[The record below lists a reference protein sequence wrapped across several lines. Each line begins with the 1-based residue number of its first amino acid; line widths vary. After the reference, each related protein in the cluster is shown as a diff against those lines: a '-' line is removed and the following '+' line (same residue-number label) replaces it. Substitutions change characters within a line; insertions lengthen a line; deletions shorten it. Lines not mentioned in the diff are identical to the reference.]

1 MISYAWYGLQVIIC
15 SGIMMIYYWMALRNK
30 RFNKYNRSYI
40 LASVFLS
47 FLIPVIK
54 IQLEN
59 KGSQRGVG
67 HLIYVFADYNASI
80 ENAIANKG
88 FQVNWYMVSIG
99 GYLLV
104 SAVLLAIFFIAIVKI
119 YRLLQIYPVTSMGN
133 VSLILTNE
141 AETPFTFFSYIFW
154 NNEIDIQSVTGQ
166 QILQHELIHVK
177 EKHSIDTMLMQLV
190 LMIGWINPFFWLAK
204 KELQLI
210 HEFTAD
216 NESIKNGDTASFA
229 AMLLMTAFP
238 RQQYLLTHSFF
249 FSPIKRRLLMLTT
262 NKNPRYS
269 YVRRLIALPLLAL
282 VVLLFAFRAKHHQ
295 ENRSPLSVIEIVNSG
310 HLSDTLIIRDSTGI
324 LKVEKAKV
332 SIVDNSTGGKDT
344 IITILKGN
352 STNRNFNGKGTIES
366 GLITNSKS
374 SEPLTIIDGKI
385 SENGYKNIPP
395 DEIKSID
402 ILKGIS
408 AISKYGEAG
417 KNGVIIITKK
427 PNLSKALYIIDGK
440 IADKESIDINQLE
453 IKSVDVL
460 KGDSAISKYG
470 EDGKNGVIII
480 TTKKS

>member
-249 FSPIKRRLLMLTT
+249 F
-262 NKNPRYS
+262 
-269 YVRRLIALPLLAL
+269 
-282 VVLLFAFRAKHHQ
+282 
-295 ENRSPLSVIEIVNSG
+295 
-310 HLSDTLIIRDSTGI
+310 HL
-324 LKVEKAKV
+324 
-332 SIVDNSTGGKDT
+332 
-344 IITILKGN
+344 
-352 STNRNFNGKGTIES
+352 
-366 GLITNSKS
+366 
-374 SEPLTIIDGKI
+374 
-385 SENGYKNIPP
+385 
-395 DEIKSID
+395 
-402 ILKGIS
+402 
-408 AISKYGEAG
+408 
-417 KNGVIIITKK
+417 
-427 PNLSKALYIIDGK
+427 
-440 IADKESIDINQLE
+440 
-453 IKSVDVL
+453 
-460 KGDSAISKYG
+460 
-470 EDGKNGVIII
+470 
-480 TTKKS
+480 

>member
-1 MISYAWYGLQVIIC
+1 
-15 SGIMMIYYWMALRNK
+15 
-30 RFNKYNRSYI
+30 
-40 LASVFLS
+40 
-47 FLIPVIK
+47 
-54 IQLEN
+54 
-59 KGSQRGVG
+59 
-67 HLIYVFADYNASI
+67 
-80 ENAIANKG
+80 
-88 FQVNWYMVSIG
+88 
-99 GYLLV
+99 
-104 SAVLLAIFFIAIVKI
+104 
-119 YRLLQIYPVTSMGN
+119 
-133 VSLILTNE
+133 
-141 AETPFTFFSYIFW
+141 
-154 NNEIDIQSVTGQ
+154 
-166 QILQHELIHVK
+166 
-177 EKHSIDTMLMQLV
+177 
-190 LMIGWINPFFWLAK
+190 
-204 KELQLI
+204 
-210 HEFTAD
+210 
-216 NESIKNGDTASFA
+216 
-229 AMLLMTAFP
+229 
-238 RQQYLLTHSFF
+238 
-249 FSPIKRRLLMLTT
+249 MLTT

-282 VVLLFAFRAKHHQ
+282 VVLLFAFRAEHHQ